1 MIELLKYHC
10 WKCPTGQM
18 TFDELVEHMKT
29 HEKDEA
35 ALATASVIRRSFRLV
50 AEEMQNLK
58 EKLKQVERVSEDNL
72 NIADE
77 LRLQLAC
84 SRSKEVELS
93 TVIESHAESLFTSVA
108 ARASSVQ
115 AGTSSSAG
123 LCLKERSLLKP
134 REGKEKD
141 EGHLRLSRW
150 DQRDDD
156 PIESASPDRRSRS
169 PQRRRPVVRVDPPLG
184 GRRRAGRV
192 W

>member
-1 MIELLKYHC
+1 
-10 WKCPTGQM
+10 M